1 MTESSFSTAGCPSAS
16 AASSLQDLLDRFGS
30 YGGTDAGYLRHH
42 YGRFAA
48 TLAEFD
54 GSWDR
59 GRGVRLLD
67 IGAHWLHQ
75 AVLWRLAGYEVT
87 AVDLPITFELENVR
101 RCAEAEGIKLVPNA
115 DLERCPPLA
124 DLPDASFNVVLFTE
138 ILEHL
143 TFNPVQLWRE
153 LHRVLAPGGRIL
165 ITTPNYYAW
174 NGRAW
179 ALGRFLRGFGGGITV
194 DEVLATHT
202 YGHHWREYS
211 RHELIRYFCL
221 LSPDF
226 NTVKAKTMRNYY
238 AVPTRKGARLAQSVC
253 ELIPGLRPNLHLEV
267 ELTSHQH
274 GIVMKPSW

>member
-1 MTESSFSTAGCPSAS
+1 MPEGTLPANAS
-16 AASSLQDLLDRFGS
+16 PGFEGLRSLPQMIRQFEP
-30 YGGTDAGYLRHH
+30 YGGTDVPYLQHH
-42 YGRFAA
+42 YGRFVA

-54 GSWDR
+54 GTWDHR
-59 GRGVRLLD
+59 RGVEVLD
-67 IGAHWLHQ
+67 VGAHWLHQ
-75 AVLWRLAGYEVT
+75 AVLWQRAGYRVT
-87 AVDLPITFELENVR
+87 ALDLPLTFDLANVQA
-101 RCAEAEGIKLVPNA
+101 CAEGEGITLLPNS
-115 DLERCPPLA
+115 DLERCPALA
-124 DLPDASFNVVLFTE
+124 SVPDGRFNVILFSE
-138 ILEHL
+138 IIEHL

-165 ITTPNYYAW
+165 VTTPNYYAW

-253 ELIPGLRPNLHLEV
+253 EMIPGLRPNLHLEV